1 MKITLF
7 LTTVCMLLC
16 CSGTNPSKRSKED
29 VAPQRI
35 PLADPYILLHEGIY
49 YAYGTFAENGIAAW
63 TSTNLKSWK
72 RAKGLAPEDLVM
84 HRRDVWGNY
93 WFWAP
98 EVYHRN
104 GKFYLYYSAEE
115 HICAAVSDS
124 PLGPFRQEVKQPMI
138 ADEKCIDN
146 TLFVD
151 DDGRAYMFFDRFN
164 DGLNIWMVE
173 LNDDWVTPKM
183 ETLHPCIHVSQPWEE
198 IWPRV
203 NEGAFVIKHD
213 GCYHMIYSANSYE
226 SPYYGIGCATTKT
239 LNGEWEKYKDNPL
252 LQNPDG
258 LRGVGHGSLFRDKE
272 GNLRLAFHAHHSPT
286 EIHPRFMY
294 LTTVRFNDGKMVIDP
309 EYTIP
314 LFYQ

>member
-29 VAPQRI
+29 IAPQRI

-49 YAYGTFAENGIAAW
+49 YAYGTFCGERHSRMDFNRPQIMETRQRSCPRRSGH
-63 TSTNLKSWK
+63 
-72 RAKGLAPEDLVM
+72 APARRMGQLLVL
-84 HRRDVWGNY
+84 G
-93 WFWAP
+93 P

-151 DDGRAYMFFDRFN
+151 DDGRMPICFSTD
-164 DGLNIWMVE
+164 
-173 LNDDWVTPKM
+173 
-183 ETLHPCIHVSQPWEE
+183 
-198 IWPRV
+198 
-203 NEGAFVIKHD
+203 
-213 GCYHMIYSANSYE
+213 
-226 SPYYGIGCATTKT
+226 
-239 LNGEWEKYKDNPL
+239 
-252 LQNPDG
+252 
-258 LRGVGHGSLFRDKE
+258 
-272 GNLRLAFHAHHSPT
+272 
-286 EIHPRFMY
+286 
-294 LTTVRFNDGKMVIDP
+294 LTTA
-309 EYTIP
+309 
-314 LFYQ
+314 